1 MRNGIATEMLA
12 VNSKMLLVAATLSG
26 LAAAEDAPDL
36 SSLSAGCEAALA
48 LSALPERLRADA
60 SVYGLKDGTYV
71 KLRNGEGP
79 FTCIVER
86 RHRDSVMPQCVD
98 RAGVDTVLPA
108 LIERSERTLAGSSDD
123 TEPEHLAPP
132 GRAGVS
138 YMMSDFNYAWVPS
151 ANTVLKVAP
160 HVMFYAPDLTN
171 DDIGGSLQAGT
182 ENRGTPFMVD
192 PGPHGFMITYTER
205 ASSGDDVARECRG
218 QLGEAPPAFRPF
230 PQGE

>member
-1 MRNGIATEMLA
+1 MVA
-12 VNSKMLLVAATLSG
+12 VNSKMLLAT
-26 LAAAEDAPDL
+26 LAAAGVAGAGDAPDL
-36 SSLSAGCEAALA
+36 SSLSGDCETALA

-60 SVYGLKDGTYV
+60 SVFGLRDGAYV
-71 KLRNGEGP
+71 KLKDGEGP

-98 RAGVDTVLPA
+98 RAGRDTVLPA
-108 LIERSERTLAGSSDD
+108 LIERSERTLAGQGDD
-123 TEPEHLAPP
+123 AEPDHLAPP
-132 GRAGVS
+132 ARAGVS

-151 ANTVLKVAP
+151 AKAILKVAP
-160 HVMFYAPDLTN
+160 HVMFYAPGLTN

-205 ASSGDDVARECRG
+205 ASSGDDVARQCRG